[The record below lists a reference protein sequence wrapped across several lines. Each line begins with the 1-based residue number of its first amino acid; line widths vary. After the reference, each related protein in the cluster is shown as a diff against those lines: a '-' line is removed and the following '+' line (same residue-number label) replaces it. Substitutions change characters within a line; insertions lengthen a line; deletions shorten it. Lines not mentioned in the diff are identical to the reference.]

1 MHVMTSGTRTLSEA
15 ERREQILS
23 AARAVFNEKG
33 YETTTISDIVS
44 RAGVAQ
50 GTFYLYFPSKREIVW
65 ALANRPMEIVAERVQ
80 ATMTSGV
87 SFEEML
93 RGLIKIGFGVGC
105 DYPDLCRLLHIGGEA
120 SKLAEQTPMARDIKT
135 LGIRMF
141 AGAIEKGEM
150 EPMDPQAAFELF
162 QAMLKDS
169 MQRAFGD
176 SDCERVEEIEDA
188 LTKVVTRAF
197 VKAR

>member
-1 MHVMTSGTRTLSEA
+1 MTSTSRTLNEA

-23 AARAVFNEKG
+23 AARAVFNENG
-33 YETTTISDIVS
+33 YETTTISDIVR

-93 RGLIKIGFGVGC
+93 LGLVKISFRVGG

-120 SKLAEQTPMARDIKT
+120 STLAEQTPMARDIKA

-141 AGAIEKGEM
+141 EVAVEKGEM

-176 SDCERVEEIEDA
+176 TDCERVDEIEDA
-188 LTKVVTRAF
+188 LSKVVIRAF

>member
-1 MHVMTSGTRTLSEA
+1 MTSTTRALNEA

-23 AARAVFNEKG
+23 AAREVFNEKG
-33 YETTTISDIVS
+33 YETTTITDIVR

-87 SFEEML
+87 SFEDML
-93 RGLIKIGFGVGC
+93 RGLVQIGFGVGS

-120 SKLAEQTPMARDIKT
+120 SRLAEQTPMARDIKA
-135 LGIRMF
+135 LGVRMF
-141 AGAIEKGEM
+141 EVAIEKGEM

-188 LTKVVTRAF
+188 LTKVVVRAF
-197 VKAR
+197 VKVH

>member
-1 MHVMTSGTRTLSEA
+1 MTSTSRTLNEA

-23 AARAVFNEKG
+23 AARAVFNKNG
-33 YETTTISDIVS
+33 YETTTISDIVR

-93 RGLIKIGFGVGC
+93 LGLVKISFRVGG

-120 SKLAEQTPMARDIKT
+120 STLAEQTPMARDIKA

-141 AGAIEKGEM
+141 EVAVEKGEM

-176 SDCERVEEIEDA
+176 TDCERVDEIEDV
-188 LTKVVTRAF
+188 LSKVVIRAF

>member
-1 MHVMTSGTRTLSEA
+1 MTSTSRTLNEA

-33 YETTTISDIVS
+33 YETTTISDIVR

-50 GTFYLYFPSKREIVW
+50 GTFYLYFPSKKEIVW
-65 ALANRPMEIVAERVQ
+65 ALANKPMEIVAERVQ

-93 RGLIKIGFGVGC
+93 RGLVKIAFGVGG
-105 DYPDLCRLLHIGGEA
+105 DHPDLCRLLHIGGEA
-120 SKLAEQTPMARDIKT
+120 SALAEQTPMARDIKT

-141 AGAIEKGEM
+141 EAALEKGEM
-150 EPMDPQAAFELF
+150 EPMDPQAAYELF
-162 QAMLKDS
+162 HAMLKDS
-169 MQRAFGD
+169 MHRSFGD
-176 SDCERVEEIEDA
+176 ADCERVDEIEDA
-188 LTKVVTRAF
+188 LSKVVIRAF